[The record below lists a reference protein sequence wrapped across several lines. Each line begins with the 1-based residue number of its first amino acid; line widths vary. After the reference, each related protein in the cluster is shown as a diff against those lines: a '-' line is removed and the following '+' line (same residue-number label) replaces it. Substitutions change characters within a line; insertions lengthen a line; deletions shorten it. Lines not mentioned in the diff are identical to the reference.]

1 MRPGRPGRTVVRMWR
16 PRLAL
21 AAACLPLAVLMRWG
35 APVADIRSA
44 ERAAQ
49 TAGRPAAPRPHVIPR
64 AVWGADERMV
74 REPPVYVDEVRA
86 VFLHHTDHLNTYDCD
101 RVPAMLR
108 ALERNH
114 IRIMGWDDIGYQY
127 VVDRCGNVYEGRGG
141 DGVRTV
147 RGAHTKGF
155 NKHSVGIA
163 ALGSFEEGVP
173 VPRVML
179 DAIAAVAAWQLAPGA
194 DPHGTVRLTSTND
207 ASRYPKG
214 TTATF
219 DVISGHRD
227 GFETTCPG
235 DALYARLPA
244 LRDDVERRRR

>member
-1 MRPGRPGRTVVRMWR
+1 MWR

-21 AAACLPLAVLMRWG
+21 AAVCLPLAVLMRWG
-35 APVADIRSA
+35 APAVDTD
-44 ERAAQ
+44 AAQ
-49 TAGRPAAPRPHVIPR
+49 RATETAGRPAAPQPYVVPR
-64 AVWGADERMV
+64 VRWGANEEMV
-74 REPPVYVDEVRA
+74 REPPAHLREVRA
-86 VFLHHTDHLNTYDCD
+86 IFLHHTNHPNTYDCD
-101 RVPAMLR
+101 QVPAMLR
-108 ALERNH
+108 ALEADH
-114 IRIMGWDDIGYQY
+114 IRNKGWDDIGYQY

-141 DGVRTV
+141 DGSRTV

-155 NKHSVGIA
+155 NRHSVGIA
-163 ALGSFEEGVP
+163 ALGSFGEGAY

-207 ASRYPKG
+207 ASRYPEG

-227 GFETTCPG
+227 GYGTRCPG
-235 DALYARLPA
+235 DALYDKLPA
-244 LRDDVERRRR
+244 LRDDVERRRW